1 VVRLDGPKVL
11 DDVCLKVA
19 AGQVIGIVGP
29 SGSGKSTL
37 TKLAQRLYVPEGG
50 RILID
55 GIDLTV
61 ADVAW
66 LRRQVGAVLQE
77 SVLFNP
83 FDPREHSTRRSRLE
97 HGACD
102 GRS

>member
-1 VVRLDGPKVL
+1 MALQDIS
-11 DDVCLKVA
+11 LKIS

-37 TKLAQRLYVPEGG
+37 TKLVQRLYVPESG

-55 GIDLTV
+55 GVDLTV

-66 LRRQVGAVLQE
+66 RG
-77 SVLFNP
+77 
-83 FDPREHSTRRSRLE
+83 
-97 HGACD
+97 
-102 GRS
+102 